1 MNALREEGTKADLL
15 RELERKMD
23 ECERLRAVAG
33 EMLTNIE
40 GGEGFPDAGDYNRWA
55 GIVRGPISVKRD
67 STDGKRT

>member
-33 EMLTNIE
+33 EKLTNIE

-55 GIVRGPISVKRD
+55 GIVRGPISPI
-67 STDGKRT
+67 RTNEKGR